1 MLIENKEDCIEKL
14 KQTGN
19 ALSSLKNEILQITDY
34 ESFMLLRNKFSNYF
48 EQFNSS
54 LKELLDSIIFINEK
68 NKEYQETIQRYEN
81 ELKGNIKNTV
91 ETENNINELNI
102 NKRMDSLSNNDRYAY
117 TKQNEEITKKLNKNN
132 FNNIQLHYNYDLLD
146 PNDYLG
152 YPPFEP
158 KRKNNYNIISNNTKI
173 NNSKNITE
181 KEDESQNL
189 LSSISKNNNSTY
201 IVPNDMNMS
210 LLNKINENNNNINNN
225 NNNNINNNINNNEN
239 DDNDNEDMNNKN
251 IHEIKKKEDEKLPK
265 NSVEKSKN
273 KVDRIQKII
282 TSAYKSDEILKGLN
296 EKFGDNF
303 LEKITSTNVTDSF
316 IEKVENELKI

>member
-1 MLIENKEDCIEKL
+1 M
-14 KQTGN
+14 
-19 ALSSLKNEILQITDY
+19 
-34 ESFMLLRNKFSNYF
+34 
-48 EQFNSS
+48 
-54 LKELLDSIIFINEK
+54 KELLDSIIFINEK

-81 ELKGNIKNTV
+81 ELKDNIKNTL
-91 ETENNINELNI
+91 ETENNLNALNL

-117 TKQNEEITKKLNKNN
+117 TKQNEEITKKLNRNN
-132 FNNIQLHYNYDLLD
+132 YNNIQLHYNYDLLD

-210 LLNKINENNNNINNN
+210 LLNKINENNNNNENNKN
-225 NNNNINNNINNNEN
+225 NDNNENNTNNNET
-239 DDNDNEDMNNKN
+239 K
-251 IHEIKKKEDEKLPK
+251 H
-265 NSVEKSKN
+265 
-273 KVDRIQKII
+273 
-282 TSAYKSDEILKGLN
+282 
-296 EKFGDNF
+296 
-303 LEKITSTNVTDSF
+303 
-316 IEKVENELKI
+316 